1 MRVRAIML
9 PFAKLNCIS
18 IDNTVEEAIAI
29 IEEHGLLSL
38 PVVDGT
44 EFIGVLSKQV
54 VFEEFFRSGNCSR
67 EEFLQKRV
75 REFMMDKVD
84 TVQKDMRIEEAAV
97 RFIKSKVRF
106 IPVTNEYNQ
115 LLGIVT
121 QQAVFKQYQKLFG
134 EAHNSLAIFNYDIK
148 GTLAKLTD
156 TIAKA
161 GGNICNLL
169 VIPTDVMDLVEIF
182 LRIDAEDF
190 DKVVKALK
198 KQGFDLRNI
207 EYAQERQE

>member
-1 MRVRAIML
+1 M
-9 PFAKLNCIS
+9 
-18 IDNTVEEAIAI
+18 
-29 IEEHGLLSL
+29 
-38 PVVDGT
+38 
-44 EFIGVLSKQV
+44 
-54 VFEEFFRSGNCSR
+54 
-67 EEFLQKRV
+67 
-75 REFMMDKVD
+75 
-84 TVQKDMRIEEAAV
+84 
-97 RFIKSKVRF
+97 
-106 IPVTNEYNQ
+106 
-115 LLGIVT
+115 
-121 QQAVFKQYQKLFG
+121 
-134 EAHNSLAIFNYDIK
+134 
-148 GTLAKLTD
+148 AKLTD